1 MPKSRTQHKRQLDQD
16 LEMNGRQRRE
26 TTQQAMADGGERWHW
41 RYSPDSGKI
50 VFISSDQKR
59 FSVVRDKLEKQ
70 W

>member
-1 MPKSRTQHKRQLDQD
+1 
-16 LEMNGRQRRE
+16 MNGRQRRE